1 MKLPTAKKP
10 SVTRNLKRI
19 LGTAIV
25 PLLIS
30 TNAAATCP
38 AANKAL
44 LEKLFFEGF
53 SGGNLT
59 VVEEVFHKDINFV
72 DPMFP
77 NGLDGIK
84 ALVKKNNEAM
94 SEWQFTIED
103 MVCDGDKVALRWSAT
118 GIHTGSFM
126 GETPTGNRVNH
137 KGTGIYEIIDNKVV
151 SDWLISDNLGF
162 VTQIGVL
169 SSGNVDMTK

>member
-1 MKLPTAKKP
+1 MKLSTLNKSSA
-10 SVTRNLKRI
+10 TRNLKRI
-19 LGTAIV
+19 IGTAIF
-25 PLLIS
+25 PLLVS
-30 TNAAATCP
+30 TNDAATCP
-38 AANKAL
+38 EANKAL
-44 LEKLFFEGF
+44 LEKLFYKGF
-53 SGGNLT
+53 SGGDL
-59 VVEEVFHKDINFV
+59 VIVEEVFHKDINFV

-77 NGLDGIK
+77 NGLDGLK

-103 MVCDGDKVALRWSAT
+103 MLCDGDKAAVRWSAT

-126 GETPTGNRVNH
+126 GESPTGNRVNH
-137 KGTGIYEIIDNKVV
+137 KGTGIYEIINNKVV

-169 SSGNVDMTK
+169 SSNNVDMTK